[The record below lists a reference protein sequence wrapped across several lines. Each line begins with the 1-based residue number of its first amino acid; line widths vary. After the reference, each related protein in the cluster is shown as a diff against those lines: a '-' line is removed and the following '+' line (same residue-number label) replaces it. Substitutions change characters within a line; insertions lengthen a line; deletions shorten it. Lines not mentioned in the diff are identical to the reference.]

1 MEPFPPLWKIVPD
14 WILGFLYLCVS
25 PSSSLPP
32 TSETTQGGDLVILCV
47 EEVRVST
54 RGDQGNPG
62 ECRGGFYHTRA
73 LYLLSSISVTPKERL
88 AVNLAAG
95 WIFFPV
101 KGERLLNPSPKRK
114 PKTKRK
120 KPKYYFPNCS
130 KAYHNGIRGLL
141 LAGRPLQEVDE
152 LPCGQ
157 LHDKPRWRPQ
167 SPKNPPPTFERS

>member
-1 MEPFPPLWKIVPD
+1 MGYNEMKRIEGPCGAISPLWNIAPD
-14 WILGFLYLCVS
+14 WILGLLYFCVS

-47 EEVRVST
+47 EEVRVFT

-95 WIFFPV
+95 WIF
-101 KGERLLNPSPKRK
+101 
-114 PKTKRK
+114 
-120 KPKYYFPNCS
+120 
-130 KAYHNGIRGLL
+130 
-141 LAGRPLQEVDE
+141 
-152 LPCGQ
+152 LPC
-157 LHDKPRWRPQ
+157 
-167 SPKNPPPTFERS
+167 ERRTSSQPLP